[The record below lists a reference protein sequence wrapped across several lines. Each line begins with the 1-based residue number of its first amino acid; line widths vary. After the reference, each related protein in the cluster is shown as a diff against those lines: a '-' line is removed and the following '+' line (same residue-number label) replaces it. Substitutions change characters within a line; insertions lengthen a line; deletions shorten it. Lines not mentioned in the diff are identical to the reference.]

1 MIWGI
6 RQVASAPRGN
16 SAGISPGPC
25 AKINPRDDWQRHRSC
40 EDIKK
45 RGEFNFH
52 RNFILRAVVGSPI
65 THSLAQSFSR
75 SNLFMKLF
83 LYSLALTG
91 SILAAVP
98 RADSLR
104 CEYHASPLAVGTPKP
119 RFAWKLSAVSPA
131 DRDLAQTAYE
141 IQVARAGEGF
151 EKELLWSSGKVASAA
166 TDQIEYSGARL
177 NSRDRADWRVRVW
190 GKLGDASPWSEPAS
204 FGVGLLDPNDWS
216 ALWISAEN
224 EGSFTTTDNIQNF
237 IDHPKM
243 GKITV
248 SPAKYFRK
256 EFESPKVVRATV
268 HATALGVYTLEINGK
283 RVSDE
288 RLAPG
293 WSAYQRRIH
302 SQTYDV
308 TPLLREG
315 TNAIGATLADGWY
328 AGYVAYGLFT
338 GQEGRVPELE
348 GRNYYGVSTAVRVQ
362 LELELSDGSR
372 KTLITDPSWK
382 VSTGPITESDI
393 LMGESYD
400 ARKELVGWTT
410 PAYDDSNWKFAVV
423 KTGTDSKIEPHP
435 GVPVRIIEELPAKTV
450 TEHKPGT
457 FIFDLGQNISGVI
470 RLKVKGQAGQKV
482 TIRYAEILH
491 NDGRLSTE
499 NLRCARSVDTYTL
512 KGDPQGETWTPEFTY
527 HGFQYVELTGFPG
540 APGVDAV
547 TGLVIH
553 SDTPLHGSFECSDPM
568 LNRLYQNMVW
578 TQRAN
583 FFEMPTDCPQR
594 DERMGWTGDA
604 QIYVRAATFNADI
617 ASFYT
622 KWLRDLN
629 DDAWDYGAYPAYA
642 PRPLAR
648 PNEHHAAGWMDAGII
663 CPWTIWQVY
672 GDTRV
677 IREHW
682 RKMNDFMAWRA
693 ARDPELKGAMDDC
706 AFGDWLSLSKVK
718 TPIPYIDLAYHAY
731 DAKLMAEMAQAI
743 GKPNDAAKYLAVAE
757 KVRSAFQKAYL
768 RENGKLAI
776 HNQTAYA
783 MALFFDLIPAD
794 QVSAV
799 AANLVALVKENDNKM
814 ATGFLGTRPLLPVLS
829 ATGHHDVAGILMQ
842 QREYPSWGYEVDN
855 GATTIWERWNSYI
868 KGSGVH
874 EPSMNSFSHYA
885 FGAVCE
891 WMMAELAGIDRAA
904 PGFDRV
910 KIAPRPTGTITHAS
924 ASMET
929 RHGKLA
935 CSWKFEKDQFIA
947 QIMVPPNTVAQLSLP
962 IQGVVHE
969 GGTPAAGRPGV
980 HAVDGNQLTLGS
992 GTYQF
997 SGTRSSK

>member
-1 MIWGI
+1 MKPLF
-6 RQVASAPRGN
+6 ALLSM
-16 SAGISPGPC
+16 ISPM
-25 AKINPRDDWQRHRSC
+25 
-40 EDIKK
+40 
-45 RGEFNFH
+45 
-52 RNFILRAVVGSPI
+52 
-65 THSLAQSFSR
+65 LA
-75 SNLFMKLF
+75 N
-83 LYSLALTG
+83 
-91 SILAAVP
+91 VP
-98 RADSLR
+98 TTQELR
-104 CEYHASPLAVGTPKP
+104 CEYHQNPLALGTTQP
-119 RFAWKLSAVSPA
+119 RFSWKLAPTDPTA
-131 DRDLAQTAYE
+131 RGIQQTAYE
-141 IQVARAGEGF
+141 IQVAREAGGF
-151 EKELLWSSGKVASAA
+151 DSLLWSSGKTESSA
-166 TDQIEYSGARL
+166 TDQIPYSGTPL
-177 NSRDRADWRVRVW
+177 NSRDRAVWRVRVW
-190 GKLGDASPWSEPAS
+190 GSGEQASEWSAPAS
-204 FGVGLLDPNDWS
+204 FGIGLLDPNDWTASWMS
-216 ALWISAEN
+216 AKDDHTFTSREN
-224 EGSFTTTDNIQNF
+224 VQNF
-237 IDHPKM
+237 KDDPVR
-243 GKITV
+243 GSLRLT
-248 SPAKYFRK
+248 PAKYFRK
-256 EFESPKVVRATV
+256 EFECPAIVRATL
-268 HATALGVYTLEINGK
+268 HATALGVYTVEINGK

-308 TPLLREG
+308 TSLVKDG
-315 TNAIGATLADGWY
+315 GNAIGATLADGWY
-328 AGYVAYGLFT
+328 SGYVAYGLLT
-338 GQEGRVPELE
+338 AQEGLVPGIN
-348 GRNYYGVSTAVRVQ
+348 GRYYYGISPAVRVQ
-362 LELELSDGSR
+362 LELELADGSR
-372 KTLITDPSWK
+372 KTITSDTTWK
-382 VSTGPITESDI
+382 TSLGPITESDI

-400 ARKELVGWTT
+400 ARKELTGWTT
-410 PAYDDSNWKFAVV
+410 VGFNDSPWENAVV
-423 KTGTDSKIEPHP
+423 KTGTNSKIEPHP
-435 GVPVRIIEELPAKTV
+435 GVPVRPIEEMAAKTV
-450 TEHKPGT
+450 TEHQPGV

-470 RLKVKGQAGQKV
+470 RLKVKGKAGDKV
-482 TIRYAEILH
+482 TIRYAEVLH

-512 KGDPQGETWTPEFTY
+512 KGDPAGESWTPEFTY

-540 APGVDAV
+540 KPTTDAV
-547 TGLVIH
+547 TGIVIH
-553 SDTPLHGSFECSDPM
+553 SDTPLHGHFESSDPM

-629 DDAWDYGAYPAYA
+629 DDQWDYGAYPAYA

-648 PNEHHAAGWMDAGII
+648 PNEHHAAGWMDAGVI

-682 RKMNDFMAWRA
+682 RKMNDFMDWRA
-693 ARDPELKGAMDDC
+693 ARDPELKGAVDDC
-706 AFGDWLSLSKVK
+706 AFGDWLSLSDVK
-718 TPIPYIDLAYHAY
+718 TPIPFIDLAYHAY
-731 DAKLMAEMAQAI
+731 DAQLMAEMAAAI
-743 GKPNDAAKYLAVAE
+743 DNKADAAKYTAMAD
-757 KVRSAFQKAYL
+757 KVRKAFQSAYITT
-768 RENGKLAI
+768 GSKLTL

-783 MALFFDLIPAD
+783 IALFFDLFPEAERAA
-794 QVSAV
+794 AV
-799 AANLVALVKENDNKM
+799 EHLASLVKENGNKM
-814 ATGFLGTRPLLPVLS
+814 TTGFLGTRPLLPALS
-829 ATGHHDVAGILMQ
+829 ANGHHDLAGILMQ

-891 WMMAELAGIDRAA
+891 WMMGELAGIDRAA

-910 KIAPRPTGTITHAS
+910 RIAPRPTGTITHAA

-935 CSWKFEKDQFIA
+935 CSWKIEGRNFLAEVT
-947 QIMVPPNTVAQLSLP
+947 VPANTTADVVLP
-962 IQGVVHE
+962 VKGAIQE
-969 GGTPAAGRPGV
+969 GGVSAVGRPGILQV
-980 HAVDGNQLTLGS
+980 EGNRLTLGS

-997 SGTRSSK
+997 KGPLHP